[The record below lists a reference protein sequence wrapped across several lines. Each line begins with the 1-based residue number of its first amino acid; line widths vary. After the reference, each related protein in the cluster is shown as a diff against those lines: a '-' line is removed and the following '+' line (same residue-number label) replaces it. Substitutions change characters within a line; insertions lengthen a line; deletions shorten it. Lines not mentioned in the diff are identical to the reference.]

1 MAKTDITMLE
11 EVSNGTFDRI
21 EEGIRYHDHAF
32 MTETT
37 GCMVADATR

>member
-11 EVSNGTFDRI
+11 EVSNGTFDR
-21 EEGIRYHDHAF
+21 IRYHDHAF